1 MARPASALTT
11 LRPDLAPGLEEFNL
25 AMDRLGFIGLQVL
38 PSIDVAVQ
46 NGVFPRLRIE
56 DLLQEHNLARTSGA
70 GYQRTSGRFDD
81 DTFAT
86 REYGVEEVVDDRDAA
101 LYAEYFDAEMIA
113 TMRAVDRVLRAAEKR
128 IADAVFNATTWSG
141 SALTTGVGT
150 EWSTISSDPILDIAN
165 ARNKV
170 YDGSGLW
177 PNTLIINRKVYHN
190 LRRNTKII
198 DAIEATGAGVA
209 AKQSDISPELLAQVF
224 DVAKVLVAGA
234 SRNSANEGQA
244 ASIGQIWSSEYA
256 MLCVTGTG
264 GDLREPCIGRTI
276 HWGADGSSI
285 GGTVETY
292 DEIQVRG
299 RIVRVRH
306 EVQEKILYPEA
317 GHLLSNI
324 TA

>member
-11 LRPDLAPGLEEFNL
+11 LRPDLAPGFEEFNL
-25 AMDRLGFIGLQVL
+25 AMDREGFIGLQVL
-38 PSIDVAVQ
+38 PPIEVAVQ
-46 NGVFPRLRIE
+46 NGVFPKMRIE
-56 DLLQEHNLARTSGA
+56 DLLQEHNLRRASGA
-70 GYQRTSGRFDD
+70 GYQRTTGRFDD

-86 REYGVEEVVDDRDAA
+86 LEYGVEEVVDERENA
-101 LYAEYFDAEMIA
+101 LYAEYFDSEMNA
-113 TMRAVDRVLRAAEKR
+113 SLRAMDRILRAAEKR
-128 IADAVFNATTWSG
+128 VADAVFNASTWSG
-141 SALTTGVGT
+141 SALTTSVGT

-170 YDGSGLW
+170 YDGTGLW

-190 LRRNTKII
+190 LRRNTKVI
-198 DAIEATGAGVA
+198 DSITSAGAGA
-209 AKQSDISPELLAQVF
+209 SARQADITPDLLAMVF
-224 DVAKVLVAGA
+224 DVQRVLVAGS
-234 SRNSANEGQA
+234 SRNSANEGQS

-256 MLCVTGTG
+256 MLCVTASGS
-264 GDLREPCIGRTI
+264 DIRQPCIGRTI

-299 RIVRVRH
+299 RVIRVRH
-306 EVQEKILYPEA
+306 EVQEKIIYPEA